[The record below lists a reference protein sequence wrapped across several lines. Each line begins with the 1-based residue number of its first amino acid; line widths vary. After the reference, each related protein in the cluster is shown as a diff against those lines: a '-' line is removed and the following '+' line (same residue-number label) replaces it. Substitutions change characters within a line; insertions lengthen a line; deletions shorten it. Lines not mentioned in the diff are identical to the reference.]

1 MMENNQKYYCSNCN
15 SQVEENDTVCKNC
28 GEDLEE
34 EFVESGWQKYKGKII
49 SFINKFSMRHRISY
63 YLFLGPLLML
73 ITAVFIVI
81 LGMVYYKLLRDTVE
95 RLRINYIFDYFTY
108 IIAPIPYILP
118 VFVFTY
124 LYLNIQTKLKIIITI
139 SVIILLLISDE
150 LFIYFGLNTF
160 GVILLSIILLE
171 ILFIKYSKKDY
182 SILIIATVIFL
193 GWFQFLSLG
202 DLQASTV
209 RKDYKIVTDSLNVIK
224 TERDFYYWPD
234 DSKKY
239 DEIVSFIL
247 FREKDTL
254 QLLLKYVKTWD
265 KSIPSQKWKLENWSI
280 DSVFAQYYYM
290 PKKL

>member
-81 LGMVYYKLLRDTVE
+81 LGMVYYELLRDTVE

-202 DLQASTV
+202 DLQTSTV

>member
-1 MMENNQKYYCSNCN
+1 MENNQKYYCSNCN